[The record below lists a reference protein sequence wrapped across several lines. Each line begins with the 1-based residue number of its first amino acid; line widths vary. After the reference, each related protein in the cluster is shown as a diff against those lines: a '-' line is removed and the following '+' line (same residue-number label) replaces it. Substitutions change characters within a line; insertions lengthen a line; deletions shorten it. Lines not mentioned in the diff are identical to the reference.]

1 MLLNKKPR
9 NSATPGLH
17 LWKFLAWALGLLLL
31 APVLVILLSLF
42 SDLSSDAAEA
52 WQQIH
57 NFLLKEAIKET
68 AILVIGSCLIASLL
82 GIPAAWFVENF
93 DFPGKRLLSIALV
106 LPLAIPPFIA
116 AIISSDLREKLIP
129 FLIKIR
135 REEGVESFLWWEE
148 HLRYGCLILLF
159 GSLLYPYVFL
169 AGRSAFAGSGIVMGE
184 AGRMLGR
191 SPWRVFCSVQL
202 PLARPA
208 LAAGVFLVA
217 MEVINDYGAVKHFGF
232 NTLTVTLFTTWFGM
246 DQIETAKKL
255 ASWILISVFFLV
267 ALEHWHRGRALRN
280 LYPEGVR
287 PFTPPPTIITRT
299 ACYLSCFVPIALGLI
314 LPLFGLIDWVL
325 KFSNLYDQIDWKEI
339 ITASR
344 HTLILALSSTIICI
358 VAALIIIGAAR
369 FSKNPIFHLIS
380 KFSTVAGYACPGTV
394 IALGVMGFA
403 VALRTQFPPESWV
416 GNLLVPSGFIWLLFA
431 IVTRYFSIAS
441 QMVQQGLTRQDTTLD
456 QASFILG
463 KTPPETFFRI
473 NLPLLRP
480 SILGGAT
487 LVFVDVCKELPLCLL
502 LRPFDFET
510 LSTLTYGKVDQG
522 AIYACAIPSLF
533 LISVSMLG
541 LIIVELNGWRKLSKK
556 N

>member
-1 MLLNKKPR
+1 
-9 NSATPGLH
+9 
-17 LWKFLAWALGLLLL
+17 
-31 APVLVILLSLF
+31 
-42 SDLSSDAAEA
+42 
-52 WQQIH
+52 
-57 NFLLKEAIKET
+57 
-68 AILVIGSCLIASLL
+68 
-82 GIPAAWFVENF
+82 
-93 DFPGKRLLSIALV
+93 
-106 LPLAIPPFIA
+106 
-116 AIISSDLREKLIP
+116 
-129 FLIKIR
+129 
-135 REEGVESFLWWEE
+135 
-148 HLRYGCLILLF
+148 
-159 GSLLYPYVFL
+159 
-169 AGRSAFAGSGIVMGE
+169 MGE

-191 SPWRVFCSVQL
+191 SPWRVFYSVQL

-208 LAAGVFLVA
+208 IAAGVFLVA

-255 ASWILISVFFLV
+255 ASWILISIFFLV

-280 LYPEGVR
+280 LYPEQVK
-287 PFTPPPTIITRT
+287 PFSLPPSTIGQI

-314 LPLFGLIDWVL
+314 LPLLGLLDWLL
-325 KFSNLYDQIDWKEI
+325 KSASLYDQIDWKEI
-339 ITASR
+339 IAASR
-344 HTLILALSSTIICI
+344 HTFVLALSATVICI
-358 VAALIIIGAAR
+358 IASLMIMGATR
-369 FSKNPIFHLIS
+369 FSKNLIFRFIS

-403 VALRTQFPPESWV
+403 VALKTQVPSESWI
-416 GNLLVPSGFIWLLFA
+416 GQILIPSGFIWLLFA
-431 IVTRYFSIAS
+431 IVARYFSIAS
-441 QMVQQGLTRQDTTLD
+441 QMVQQGLTRQHTSLD

-463 KTPPETFFRI
+463 KTPAETFFRI

-510 LSTLTYGKVDQG
+510 LSTLTYSKVDQDT
-522 AIYACAIPSLF
+522 IYACAIPSLF